1 MRHTIVAAF
10 LCVKD
15 LVPASGTNLPISV
28 QCLRKRFE
36 SDDSVFGSEMS
47 SSFEISRKIRHVRDF
62 IFNATFKGMWV
73 SRMDDKSKCLYAQA
87 ISSTNMC
94 ELTMFWTTA
103 LQSFRISSLRLDAA
117 GERSNPIG
125 VIQSDKVSSRH

>member
-1 MRHTIVAAF
+1 
-10 LCVKD
+10 
-15 LVPASGTNLPISV
+15 
-28 QCLRKRFE
+28 
-36 SDDSVFGSEMS
+36 MS
-47 SSFEISRKIRHVRDF
+47 SNFEISRKIRHVRDF

-73 SRMDDKSKCLYAQA
+73 SRMDDKSKFLYAQA
-87 ISSTNMC
+87 ILSTNMC

-125 VIQSDKVSSRH
+125 FIQSDKVSSRH